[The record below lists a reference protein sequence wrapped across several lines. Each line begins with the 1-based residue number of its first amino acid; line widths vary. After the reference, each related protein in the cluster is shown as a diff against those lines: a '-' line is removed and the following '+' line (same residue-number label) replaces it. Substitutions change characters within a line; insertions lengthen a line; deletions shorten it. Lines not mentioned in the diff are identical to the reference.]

1 MLAPL
6 ADKELELHV
15 TVLEHGQ
22 VLVAKEL
29 VEPGQEDQAFRTDS
43 FYFII
48 LQLAVEDVVEDVDV
62 KKVVGQLF
70 ELEHAGVDNAV
81 TDEAEVA
88 EVTEL
93 VEEKDALDAAVGRVA
108 GVLLGEAEEVLDVEE
123 VDGMD
128 LVGVVVVVAEDALV
142 QPELEVFVGY
152 FVGKGLEDG

>member
-70 ELEHAGVDNAV
+70 ELELAGVDNAV

-108 GVLLGEAEEVLDVEE
+108 GVLFGEAEEVLDVEE

-128 LVGVVVVVAEDALV
+128 LVGVIVVVAEDALV
-142 QPELEVFVGY
+142 QPELEVFVGD